1 MLRRPSS
8 RKHRIHGDNEL
19 QLTALVD
26 IMVTLISFMLV
37 TAVFVKMSS
46 IDMSLP
52 EESKS
57 LPKSSK
63 TETSVP
69 SPPGFRLIISVSE
82 DQIDVF
88 NDKTSLGVFKKD
100 AKGAYDFTGI
110 TNVLKQLKKEY
121 PEEKAA
127 TILSNPSIHY
137 NILVST
143 IDAVREG
150 FPDISLE
157 EL

>member
-1 MLRRPSS
+1 MLRRPSF
-8 RKHRIHGDNEL
+8 RKHRVHEDKEL

-46 IDMSLP
+46 LELNLP
-52 EESKS
+52 EESKNPPAS
-57 LPKSSK
+57 TQKKQSA
-63 TETSVP
+63 P
-69 SPPGFRLIISVSE
+69 SPPGFRLVISVSE

-88 NDKTSLGVFKKD
+88 NDKTSLGVYKKD
-100 AKGAYDFTGI
+100 EKGSYNFTEL
-110 TNVLKQLKKEY
+110 TNMLRQLKKQY
-121 PEEKAA
+121 PDEKSA

-143 IDAVREG
+143 MDAVRDG
-150 FPDISLE
+150 FPEISLE

>member
-1 MLRRPSS
+1 MLRRPSL
-8 RKHRIHGDNEL
+8 RKHRMHEDKEL

-46 IDMSLP
+46 LELNLP
-52 EESKS
+52 AESKS
-57 LPKSSK
+57 PPTGTQTKQSA
-63 TETSVP
+63 P
-69 SPPGFRLIISVSE
+69 APPGFRLVISVSE

-88 NDKTSLGVFKKD
+88 NDKSSLGVYKKD
-100 AKGAYDFTGI
+100 EKGTYNFTELG
-110 TNVLKQLKKEY
+110 NMLKQLKRQY
-121 PEEKAA
+121 PEEKSA

>member
-1 MLRRPSS
+1 MLRRPSL
-8 RKHRIHGDNEL
+8 RKHRIHEDKEL

-26 IMVTLISFMLV
+26 IMVTLITFMLV

-46 IDMSLP
+46 IDLNLA
-52 EESKS
+52 EETKKPSKS
-57 LPKSSK
+57 TQNKS
-63 TETSVP
+63 SVP

-88 NDKTSLGVFKKD
+88 NDELSLGVFKKD
-100 AKGAYDFTGI
+100 EKGSYNFTEL
-110 TNVLKQLKKEY
+110 TNVLIQLKKEY
-121 PEEKAA
+121 PEEKSA
-127 TILSNPSIHY
+127 TILSTPSIHY

-150 FPDISLE
+150 FPDISLA

>member
-1 MLRRPSS
+1 MLRRPSL
-8 RKHRIHGDNEL
+8 RKHRIHGENEL

-46 IDMSLP
+46 IDLSLP
-52 EESKS
+52 EETKS
-57 LPKSSK
+57 PVKSTK
-63 TETSVP
+63 TENSVP
-69 SPPGFRLIISVSE
+69 SPPGFRLIVSVSV
-82 DQIDVF
+82 DQIDIF
-88 NDKTSLGVFKKD
+88 NDKTSLGTFKKD
-100 AKGAYDFTGI
+100 EKGSYDFTGI
-110 TNVLKQLKKEY
+110 ANVLKELKKEY
-121 PEEKAA
+121 PEEKSA